1 MLQIVLEYD
10 SKIALTNRYCSK
22 VTGRVAYFE
31 ILLNTKREREQYKY
45 GEHQTDTLKWSRKS
59 RC

>member
-10 SKIALTNRYCSK
+10 PKIALANRYCSK
-22 VTGRVAYFE
+22 VTDRVAYFE

-45 GEHQTDTLKWSRKS
+45 GEHQTDRGKPGRK
-59 RC
+59 